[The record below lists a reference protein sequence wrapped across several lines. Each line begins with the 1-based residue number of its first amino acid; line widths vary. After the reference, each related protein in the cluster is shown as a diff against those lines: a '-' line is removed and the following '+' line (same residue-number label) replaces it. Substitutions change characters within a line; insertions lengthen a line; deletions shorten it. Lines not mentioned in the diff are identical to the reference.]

1 MNKVLVTVAAAA
13 MLLPVAALAQDGAAA
28 GPGEDLTERFNEATV
43 TPEAPFG
50 DLQIDLTADADLK
63 AQFVFLSDAQKDELR
78 ARCAVILDRRDTFAP
93 QAVAACEATGEIAE

>member
-13 MLLPVAALAQDGAAA
+13 MLVPVAAIAQDNAAA
-28 GPGEDLTERFNEATV
+28 PGDDLTERFNEATV

-63 AQFVFLSDAQKDELR
+63 AQFAYLSDAQKDELR
-78 ARCAVILDRRDTFAP
+78 ARCVVILDKRESFAP